1 MRLFGAAKRVK
12 IGRMF
17 QRASQHKDFGVFLPV
32 ANGGWI
38 VSGAT
43 PVLDGLYA
51 QNRAAAVAADQSGL
65 DFVMS
70 MGKFRGFGGET
81 DHWGTSLE
89 SVTLMAAIAEAT
101 TNVRIWATVHPL
113 LQNPAVAAKMIA
125 TLDHI
130 SGGRAGLN
138 IVAGAYKAEFDQMS
152 AWDDSLSHD
161 DRYALAE
168 EWTTIVKRLWAEDSV
183 DFAGKYFTMR
193 DCQSKPKPLSKPRP
207 QLICAGMS
215 DRGFQFSVR
224 HADACFIGGRSR
236 AEHRDA
242 SRRAKALAAELGKT
256 VRTYAM
262 CTIIHAESDAG
273 AQALARRYAEG
284 ADMGAILSMLASWG
298 VPADKLQA
306 AAHKQGAFMTE
317 TMIGSPATCREQVEG
332 FMTECELDGLML
344 IFPDYVEG
352 LAMFG
357 SEILPRLR
365 TAFS

>member
-1 MRLFGAAKRVK
+1 MIRA
-12 IGRMF
+12 MF
-17 QRASQHKDFGVFLPV
+17 HRPSQHKDFGVFLPV

-38 VSGAT
+38 VSKTT
-43 PVLDGLYA
+43 PTLDGLYA
-51 QNRAAAVAADQSGL
+51 QNRAAAVTADRVGM

-101 TNVRIWATVHPL
+101 ERVRIWATVHPL

-161 DRYALAE
+161 DRYGLAE
-168 EWTTIVKRLWAEDSV
+168 EWTTIVKRLWTEDSV
-183 DFAGKYFTMR
+183 DFAGKFFTMR
-193 DCQSKPKPLSKPRP
+193 DCQSRPKPLSRPRP
-207 QLICAGMS
+207 ELICAGMS

-224 HADACFIGGRSR
+224 EADACFIGGRSR
-236 AEHRDA
+236 EEHREA
-242 SRRAKALAAELGKT
+242 SRRAKALAATLGKT

-273 AQALARRYAEG
+273 AEALVRRYAEG
-284 ADMGAILSMLASWG
+284 ADMGAILAMLASWG
-298 VPADKLQA
+298 VPAERLA
-306 AAHKQGAFMTE
+306 STAEKQGAFMTQ
-317 TMIGSPATCREQVEG
+317 TMVGSPATCGEQVEA

-352 LAMFG
+352 LSMFG

-365 TAFS
+365 AVFS

>member
-1 MRLFGAAKRVK
+1 
-12 IGRMF
+12 MF
-17 QRASQHKDFGVFLPV
+17 DRPAQHKDFGVFLPV

-38 VSGAT
+38 VSKAT

-51 QNRAAAVAADQSGL
+51 QNRAAAVAADRIGM

-101 TNVRIWATVHPL
+101 RRVRIWATVHPL
-113 LQNPAVAAKMIA
+113 LQNPAVAAKMVA

-183 DFAGKYFTMR
+183 DFAGRYFTMK
-193 DCQSKPKPLSKPRP
+193 DCQSKPKPLSRPRP
-207 QLICAGMS
+207 ELICAGMS

-224 HADACFIGGRSR
+224 EADACFIGGRSR
-236 AEHRDA
+236 AGHRDA
-242 SRRAKALAAELGKT
+242 SRRAKALAAALGKS
-256 VRTYAM
+256 VRVYAM

-273 AQALARRYAEG
+273 AEARVRRYADG
-284 ADMGAILSMLASWG
+284 ADIGAILSMLASWG
-298 VPADKLQA
+298 VPADRLDATAKA
-306 AAHKQGAFMTE
+306 QGPFMTE
-317 TMIGSPATCREQVEG
+317 TVIGSPATCRERVES

-344 IFPDYVEG
+344 IFPDYDEG

-357 SEILPRLR
+357 GEILPGLR
-365 TAFS
+365 AVFS